1 MSPSG
6 HRPVQPRLPLP
17 GPGFVRCTGESG
29 RVGTPLNNFIEKIFY
44 QIATICQ
51 FYRLLKVFHLFV
63 SRLVKQCTGCNGAV
77 GGEISLIS
85 TQPPQQCPYKGLLIA
100 AVSPGCCT
108 LGAGA
113 AVPGARHCTVTFVP
127 PPNIFASEKI
137 FLLAKLNGPA
147 SGHPVHLNGYR
158 SGDIF
163 SVLFQI
169 FR

>member
-108 LGAGA
+108 LAAGA
-113 AVPGARHCTVTFVP
+113 AVLQCLVP
-127 PPNIFASEKI
+127 DTAPSPLYHHQI
-137 FLLAKLNGPA
+137 FLLARKYFCWQN
-147 SGHPVHLNGYR
+147 
-158 SGDIF
+158 
-163 SVLFQI
+163 
-169 FR
+169 